1 MTDLPVSTTQNQHQ
15 FADTEAARR
24 QERSAAAASE
34 RLPADEK
41 KETHSIFE
49 GEQERSLFPS
59 HQCTTLRDEWQAIQ
73 AGFVDSPR
81 ASVEKADALVKKTI
95 DTLSSSFADMRNSLE
110 NTWEKDREVST
121 EDLRL
126 AFQNYRSFFQRLL
139 AL

>member
-1 MTDLPVSTTQNQHQ
+1 MNDLPVSTTQEQNQ
-15 FADTEAARR
+15 FADAEAARR
-24 QERSAAAASE
+24 QERSADGSD
-34 RLPADEK
+34 RLRTDEG
-41 KETHSIFE
+41 TQTDTALDA
-49 GEQERSLFPS
+49 EQGRPLFPA

-73 AGFVDSPR
+73 ADFVDSPR

-110 NTWEKDREVST
+110 TTWEKDREVST

-139 AL
+139 SL